1 MVETIK
7 LTSRQI
13 TSLKALHKLQR
24 DKRLAY
30 RINAI
35 ILLGT
40 GWSVAQVAE
49 VLLVDEQTVRHWL
62 EKYRT
67 GGNAELLAMRYEGRV
82 CSLSVEQQQELA
94 KHLDEHT
101 YIDSKA
107 IAQYIE
113 QTFGVKYSATGVK
126 TLLHRLG
133 FVYKKPKH
141 IPGKLDPNAQAEFLA
156 EYEKLRKTQ
165 GKTDVVYFCDG
176 SVPLIPRKIVFSR
189 IGSE

>member
-1 MVETIK
+1 MGNFQ
-7 LTSRQI
+7 LTSQQI
-13 TSLKALHKLQR
+13 RSLKTLHKLQR
-24 DKRLAY
+24 DRKMADRVKAVV
-30 RINAI
+30 
-35 ILLGT
+35 LLGT

-49 VLLVDEQTVRHWL
+49 VLLVDEQTVRNWF

-67 GGNAELLAMRYEGRV
+67 GGDSELLAMRCEGRV
-82 CSLSVEQQQELA
+82 CSLSVEQQQELS

-126 TLLHRLG
+126 TLLHRIG

-156 EYEKLRKTQ
+156 EYEKL
-165 GKTDVVYFCDG
+165 VCYF
-176 SVPLIPRKIVFSR
+176 
-189 IGSE
+189 